1 MKLNLQK
8 CYLKRCKNSMRER
21 ERKELKM
28 EKLEEILMD
37 LQQRYKLLRIYAL
50 FDPFMNLL

>member
-1 MKLNLQK
+1 
-8 CYLKRCKNSMRER
+8 MRER